1 MMRYRKDSP
10 LSSLLTS
17 RFFPSSLSEVKS
29 MPTKNHGRMAQDMK
43 RELIAI
49 IGEMKDPRVTGGLLT
64 VTRLDVTPDL
74 DQAKVYIS
82 VMGREGGPE
91 PVVKAL
97 NKASGHVR
105 TEVSRR
111 MHIRKAPRF
120 VFVKDEGAA
129 YAAHINKLLGELDIE
144 PDSDA
149 E

>member
-1 MMRYRKDSP
+1 MRTLNMSFRVI
-10 LSSLLTS
+10 
-17 RFFPSSLSEVKS
+17 F
-29 MPTKNHGRMAQDMK
+29 MASW
-43 RELIAI
+43 
-49 IGEMKDPRVTGGLLT
+49 G
-64 VTRLDVTPDL
+64 
-74 DQAKVYIS
+74 
-82 VMGREGGPE
+82 
-91 PVVKAL
+91 
-97 NKASGHVR
+97 

>member
-1 MMRYRKDSP
+1 
-10 LSSLLTS
+10 
-17 RFFPSSLSEVKS
+17 

-97 NKASGHVR
+97 NKASGH
-105 TEVSRR
+105 
-111 MHIRKAPRF
+111 IRKAPRF